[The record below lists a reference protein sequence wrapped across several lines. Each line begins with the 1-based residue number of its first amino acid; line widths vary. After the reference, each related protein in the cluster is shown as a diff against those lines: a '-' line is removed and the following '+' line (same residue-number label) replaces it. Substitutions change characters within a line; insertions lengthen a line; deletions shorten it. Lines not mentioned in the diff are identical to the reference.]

1 MHPEALRQ
9 AAEVPYVLAV
19 LDIDHFK
26 QINDRHGHLFGDRAL
41 CAVADALSRS
51 VRQSDIVARYGGEE
65 FLVVLPNTRL
75 DGGAE
80 IAERIRAQVAAVQ
93 FSVPITVSVGI
104 ADGTSRDTP
113 EEVFERA
120 DQALYRAKNA
130 GRNRVIADD
139 TPR

>member
-1 MHPEALRQ
+1 
-9 AAEVPYVLAV
+9 
-19 LDIDHFK
+19 
-26 QINDRHGHLFGDRAL
+26 
-41 CAVADALSRS
+41 
-51 VRQSDIVARYGGEE
+51 VRQSDIVVRYGGEE

-120 DQALYRAKNA
+120 DQALYRAKKA